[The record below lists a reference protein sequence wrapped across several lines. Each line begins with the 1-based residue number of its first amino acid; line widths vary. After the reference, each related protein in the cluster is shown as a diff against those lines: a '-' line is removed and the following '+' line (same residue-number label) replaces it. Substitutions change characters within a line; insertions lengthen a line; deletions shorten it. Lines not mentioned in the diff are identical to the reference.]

1 MKFSKQFTVLS
12 TLVISMAIPMV
23 SNATNG
29 MFLIGFGA
37 KSRAMGGTGVANNTG
52 GMAAAFNP
60 ATMIDSGTRFDI
72 GAELFIPPRAVTHES
87 TTLGY
92 TDEQSN
98 HDLFLIPSMGGTYQ
112 WNDKMA
118 LGFAFIGAGLKTEYN
133 QSVNSDSCNQV
144 NAGAVPG
151 YLPGGCPPTF
161 FDPNIT
167 NTPGPEVGVELLQ
180 MQFIPSI
187 AYKVNKNHTFGAS
200 LVIGAQYFRAEG
212 LEAFEDLG
220 FSSGTGGLTGNGWS
234 SSFGGGYRLGWL
246 GTFIDEKLKVG
257 VNYSS
262 RVWMDEFARY
272 TSLFA
277 EQGDF
282 DIPENYSIGLAYEFT
297 PKWTAAFDIQ
307 QTNYSDVRSIG
318 NPGPA
323 VDTPITGNL
332 FPLCPGTDK
341 SSCKTGGANG
351 LGFGWTDQTI
361 YKIGVDWTINEK
373 WNARAGWNYAKSPIP
388 EDQVL
393 LNMLAPATPEHHLTL
408 GGGYF
413 FTEDVVLDYNLMIA
427 FLNTIKGPTAF
438 GPGGAPVTGSNASIA
453 MGQYSIG
460 ATLGIKF

>member
-1 MKFSKQFTVLS
+1 MKFSKQFTILS
-12 TLVISMAIPMV
+12 TLVVSMAVPHTAL
-23 SNATNG
+23 ATNG
-29 MFLIGFGA
+29 AWLIGFGA

-87 TTLGY
+87 GILGY
-92 TDEQSN
+92 TDERSN

-112 WNDKMA
+112 MNDKTA

-133 QSVNSDSCNQV
+133 QTVNSDTCNQV
-144 NAGAVPG
+144 NSGAVPG
-151 YLPGGCPPTF
+151 YSTCPPTMY
-161 FDPNIT
+161 DPNIT
-167 NTPGPEVGVELLQ
+167 ITPAPEAGVELIQ
-180 MQFIPSI
+180 MQIIPSI
-187 AYKVNKNHTFGAS
+187 AYKVNQNHTFGAS
-200 LVIGAQYFRAEG
+200 LVIGIQYFRAEG

-220 FSSGTGGLTGNGWS
+220 FTSSSGNMTGQGWS
-234 SSFGGGYRLGWL
+234 SSTGGGYRLGWL
-246 GTFIDEKLKVG
+246 GSFVDEKLKIG

-262 RVWMDEFARY
+262 RVWMDPFDRY
-272 TSLFA
+272 SNLFA

-282 DIPENYSIGLAYEFT
+282 DLPENYAIGLAYEFT

-307 QTNYSDVRSIG
+307 RINWSSVRSIG

-323 VDTPITGNL
+323 VDAPITGNL
-332 FPLCPGTDK
+332 FPLCPGDDK
-341 SSCKTGGANG
+341 SSCKLGGYNG

-361 YKIGVDWTINEK
+361 YKIGVDWSINEK
-373 WNARAGWNYAKSPIP
+373 WNARAGWNYGKAPIP

-393 LNMLAPATPEHHLTL
+393 LNMLAPATPEHHLTF
-408 GGGYF
+408 GGGYY
-413 FTEDVVLDYNLMIA
+413 FTEDVVLDANVMIA

-438 GPGGAPVTGSNASIA
+438 GPGGAYVTGSNASIA